1 MNSRPLRLPKA
12 TDVTDTASF
21 PTATR
26 RVSGSLPQISYLDVP
41 AADGA
46 GDAPPLL
53 LLHGVGSSS
62 ETWQRLTPLLDGRRV
77 IAPDY
82 RGHGASEAP
91 DPPYDIADFTAD
103 ALRLL
108 DELGVE
114 QVHVLGF
121 SIGALFAEQ
130 LALVAPERV
139 LSLVLLNSIADRT
152 PEQRARAEARR
163 EVIASTPPSETSK
176 ASAARWFTPGFIA
189 QQPALV
195 QSEVDIVAAVAHAP
209 YAASYAVLVENDPID
224 VVEAITCPTLIITGE
239 FDEGS
244 TPAMSEALHRRIRRS
259 RLVVVPDVKHY
270 IHIELPEIVAAEV
283 NGFLA
288 TADR

>member
-1 MNSRPLRLPKA
+1 M
-12 TDVTDTASF
+12 TDTTSAR
-21 PTATR
+21 PATR
-26 RVSGSLPQISYLDVP
+26 RVSGSLPRISYLDIP
-41 AADGA
+41 AADSA
-46 GDAPPLL
+46 DDAPPLL

-62 ETWQRLTPLLDGRRV
+62 DTWQRLTPLLDGRRL

-82 RGHGASEAP
+82 RGHGASETP

-114 QVHVLGF
+114 HVHVLGF

-130 LALVAPERV
+130 LALAAPDRV

-163 EVIASTPPSETSK
+163 EVIASVPPSETSK

-189 QQPALV
+189 ARPALV
-195 QSEVDIVAAVAHAP
+195 RNEVDIVAAVAHAP
-209 YAASYAVLVENDPID
+209 YASAYAVLVENDPID
-224 VVEAITCPTLIITGE
+224 VVEAITCPTLIMTGE
-239 FDEGS
+239 LDEGS
-244 TPAMSEALHRRIRRS
+244 TPAMSEALHRRIRGS
-259 RLVVVPDVKHY
+259 QLVVVPDVKHY
-270 IHIELPEIVAAEV
+270 IHIELPEVVADGV

-288 TADR
+288 ELDR